1 MMQIRKARPG
11 DKSAIET
18 LAQEARR
25 RFPQLWP
32 WEKYLG
38 RAPFIVV
45 EHKNNILGALL
56 AWPDESPVAW
66 VKLATLDDNL
76 KLEKWLHLTLPP
88 VIDALRPHGIRTLAW
103 MDYREWLG
111 MHLSP
116 YGFVQLTK
124 VVTLSKRDR
133 NLPQLN
139 NPEISLRIASKTD
152 DAEIAAINRAAFSPH
167 WWHSEKTVRHR
178 IASAPYF
185 VIAEV
190 QNRVAG
196 YVEGK
201 INPPEA
207 HLNRIAVHPT
217 YQKRGIGAK
226 LLSEALHAFW
236 RNGVEEVTLNTQHDN
251 HPARRLY
258 HRFGFEPTGEAVTA
272 WELPLRSN

>member
-1 MMQIRKARPG
+1 MMYARKARPD

-18 LAQEARR
+18 LAQKARR
-25 RFPQLWP
+25 KFPQLWP
-32 WEKYLG
+32 WEKCLG
-38 RAPFIVV
+38 RDPFIVI
-45 EHKNNILGALL
+45 EHKNHILGSLL
-56 AWPDESPVAW
+56 AWPDGSPVAW

-76 KLEKWLHLTLPP
+76 RLEKWLHLTLPP
-88 VIDALRPHGIRTLAW
+88 VIDALRLHGTRALAW
-103 MDYREWLG
+103 MDYRDWLG
-111 MHLSP
+111 MHLSS
-116 YGFVQLTK
+116 YGFFQLTE

-133 NLPQLN
+133 NMPQVS
-139 NPEISLRIASKTD
+139 NPEISLRIPSKTD
-152 DAEIAAINRAAFSPH
+152 DSEIAAINRAAFSPH

-185 VIAEV
+185 IIAEV
-190 QNRVAG
+190 QNCVAG

-201 INPPEA
+201 INPPKA

-226 LLSEALHAFW
+226 LLSEALRAFW

-258 HRFGFEPTGEAVTA
+258 HRFGFEPTGESVLA
-272 WELPLRSN
+272 WELPLRSK